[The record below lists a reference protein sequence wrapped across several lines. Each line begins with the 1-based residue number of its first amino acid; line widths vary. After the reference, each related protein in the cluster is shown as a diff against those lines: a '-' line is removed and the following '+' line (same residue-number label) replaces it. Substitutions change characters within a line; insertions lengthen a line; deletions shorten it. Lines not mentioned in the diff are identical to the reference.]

1 MVDSGVRS
9 SYNTI
14 ETKSTSLPPSRPS
27 PPGSFLPPRPME
39 EGRKNGLEGYRTY
52 VKVIANS
59 HHRRIR
65 ASTQALHLDERKL
78 AVLGRLSRRDLEVVL
93 DGVEDGVGAAT
104 TEHAR
109 GGGAELNK
117 VLADGRS
124 TQHDTREVSRRKRGG
139 EKREG
144 EEGGG
149 KRKGRDDEPIEH
161 GVEGGDLV
169 DSHLGHL
176 QHLSNVVHDGEG
188 GPAELTL
195 AEVEEGNGSALE
207 IITTAET

>member
-1 MVDSGVRS
+1 
-9 SYNTI
+9 
-14 ETKSTSLPPSRPS
+14 
-27 PPGSFLPPRPME
+27 
-39 EGRKNGLEGYRTY
+39 LEGYRTY

-117 VLADGRS
+117 VFADGRS
-124 TQHDTREVSRRKRGG
+124 TQHDTREVSRRKR
-139 EKREG
+139 
-144 EEGGG
+144 
-149 KRKGRDDEPIEH
+149 KGRDDEPIEH
-161 GVEGGDLV
+161 GVEGSDLV